1 MGEFN
6 TTVPSG
12 VIGVKYGEYH
22 GVIVWM
28 IFEIIAMIGGVCTS
42 VRIEG
47 EIYASIF

>member
-22 GVIVWM
+22 GLIGR
-28 IFEIIAMIGGVCTS
+28 IISEIIAMMGGVW
-42 VRIEG
+42 R
-47 EIYASIF
+47 APAAPDRNSIN